1 MRAEGRE
8 VRCVGAIKL
17 LTAKQVQLQLAL
29 RHFLDGLSVRRS
41 GNDKELRPLLEA
53 QVAAE
58 VAKRAEGGEEAP
70 AEAVEVARLQAL
82 GFGRKQRAG
91 GGGQRPARPAQG
103 RKRSAKPAEGDA
115 SSGSDASGDEDS
127 DESESEEEEEEIDI
141 DELLQKDEDVFE
153 VEKLLE
159 WRSAEGGGREF
170 LVKWKGFSAKE
181 TTWEPEANVLEKG
194 MIKAVL
200 KKPEFGKRAAPQKKA
215 KPVESAQAP
224 PPPPPPEPTRAR
236 SSRAGAQAAS
246 EAARRA
252 NQLDAASD
260 DEEASEESG
269 EEEAVHPPP
278 PPRAV
283 PTAPGKKQ
291 KAVPQGQRKRP
302 ATAAPKP
309 AAKKQKGKPKQ
320 PKGKARLPIPDTDSS
335 DEDTPLDQRVRV
347 PQRPADSSDE
357 E

>member
-1 MRAEGRE
+1 MASAGSSARAACRANRE
-8 VRCVGAIKL
+8 AA
-17 LTAKQVQLQLAL
+17 TL
-29 RHFLDGLSVRRS
+29 RASVRAVSTRRKPTDD
-41 GNDKELRPLLEA
+41 G
-53 QVAAE
+53 AE
-58 VAKRAEGGEEAP
+58 
-70 AEAVEVARLQAL
+70 
-82 GFGRKQRAG
+82 
-91 GGGQRPARPAQG
+91 
-103 RKRSAKPAEGDA
+103 SD
-115 SSGSDASGDEDS
+115 GSDDESSDEDS
-127 DESESEEEEEEIDI
+127 DSEEEDEEDGIDI
-141 DELLQKDEDVFE
+141 DELLQKDEDVFK

-269 EEEAVHPPP
+269 EEEAVHPPHRHVLCLP
-278 PPRAV
+278 HPARSKRRCRRASASALRRPHRSRRPRSR
-283 PTAPGKKQ
+283 
-291 KAVPQGQRKRP
+291 KASPSSQRERRDCLSLTQTLRMKTLRSISECECRN
-302 ATAAPKP
+302 AN
-309 AAKKQKGKPKQ
+309 G
-320 PKGKARLPIPDTDSS
+320 RR
-335 DEDTPLDQRVRV
+335 TP
-347 PQRPADSSDE
+347 SDE